1 MTDEEKKKDIAEK
14 QRIRNERYVASLK
27 ADPEAMARHKEKQ
40 DKWRKENK
48 HKIAAIA
55 KKSYEKRM
63 AGVPH
68 KKSGPKPKAKPPAKT
83 KPVKVAKPKPKSEA
97 KSVAKSVAKSEPV
110 AKVPIYLNPNKLQ
123 HDIEKEGWRE
133 VARFGDRGT
142 EIRAWIKG
150 LIVRYEQVSNR
161 RSTYAPLFC
170 DKGRRYKTYSE
181 AQRVA
186 RML

>member
-1 MTDEEKKKDIAEK
+1 MTDEEKKAKAEK
-14 QRIRNERYVASLK
+14 QRLRNDRYIASLK

-48 HKIAAIA
+48 ARIAAIA

-68 KKSGPKPKAKPPAKT
+68 KKSGPKPKAKPPAEP
-83 KPVKVAKPKPKSEA
+83 KPVKAVKLAPKP
-97 KSVAKSVAKSEPV
+97 EPIS
-110 AKVPIYLNPNKLQ
+110 KIPIYLVPNKLQ
-123 HDIEKEGWRE
+123 HDIEQEGWRE

-150 LIVRYEQVSNR
+150 LVVRYEQVSNR

-170 DKGRRYKTYSE
+170 DKGRRYKTFAE

-186 RML
+186 RVL

>member
-1 MTDEEKKKDIAEK
+1 MTDEEKKTEAEK
-14 QRIRNERYVASLK
+14 QRLRNDKYIASIK

-48 HKIAAIA
+48 DRIAAIA

-68 KKSGPKPKAKPPAKT
+68 KKSGPKPKAKPAT
-83 KPVKVAKPKPKSEA
+83 KPKSVKVAKPAPKP
-97 KSVAKSVAKSEPV
+97 EPV
-110 AKVPIYLNPNKLQ
+110 SKVPMYLNPNKIQ
-123 HDIEKEGWRE
+123 HDIEQEGWRE

-150 LIVRYEQVSNR
+150 LVVRYEQVSNR

-170 DKGRRYKTYSE
+170 DKGRRYKTYAE

-186 RML
+186 RVL

>member
-1 MTDEEKKKDIAEK
+1 MTDEEKKKAIAEK

-27 ADPEAMARHKEKQ
+27 ADPEAMARYKEKQ

-48 HKIAAIA
+48 ARIAAIA
-55 KKSYEKRM
+55 KKSYEKKM

-68 KKSGPKPKAKPPAKT
+68 KKSGPKPKAKPPAEL
-83 KPVKVAKPKPKSEA
+83 KPVKVAKPAPKPAPK
-97 KSVAKSVAKSEPV
+97 PV
-110 AKVPIYLNPNKLQ
+110 AKVPIYLNPNKIQ
-123 HDIEKEGWRE
+123 HDIEQEGWRE

-150 LIVRYEQVSNR
+150 LVVRYEQVSNR

-170 DKGRRYKTYSE
+170 DKGRRYKTYLE
-181 AQRVA
+181 AQKVA
-186 RML
+186 RVL

>member
-1 MTDEEKKKDIAEK
+1 MTDEEKKAKAEK
-14 QRIRNERYVASLK
+14 QRLRNDRYIASLK

-48 HKIAAIA
+48 AKIAAIA

-68 KKSGPKPKAKPPAKT
+68 KKSGPKPKAKPPAEP
-83 KPVKVAKPKPKSEA
+83 KPVKVTKPKPKSAA
-97 KSVAKSVAKSEPV
+97 KPVAKPV
-110 AKVPIYLNPNKLQ
+110 SKVPIYLNPNKLQ
-123 HDIEKEGWRE
+123 QDIEKEGWRE

-150 LIVRYEQVSNR
+150 LVVRYEQVSNR

-170 DKGRRYKTYSE
+170 DKGRRYKTFAE

-186 RML
+186 RVL

>member
-1 MTDEEKKKDIAEK
+1 MTDEEKKTEAEK
-14 QRIRNERYVASLK
+14 QRLRNERYIASLK
-27 ADPEAMARHKEKQ
+27 ADPEAMARHKQKQ

-48 HKIAAIA
+48 ARIAAIA

-68 KKSGPKPKAKPPAKT
+68 KKSGPKPKAKPPAEP
-83 KPVKVAKPKPKSEA
+83 KPVKVTKPKPKSAA
-97 KSVAKSVAKSEPV
+97 KSVAKPV
-110 AKVPIYLNPNKLQ
+110 AKVPIYLKPNKLQ
-123 HDIEKEGWRE
+123 QDIEKEGWRE

-150 LIVRYEQVSNR
+150 LVVRYEQISNR

-181 AQRVA
+181 AQKVA
-186 RML
+186 RVL

>member
-1 MTDEEKKKDIAEK
+1 MTDEEKKAKAEK
-14 QRIRNERYVASLK
+14 QRLRNDRYIASLK

-48 HKIAAIA
+48 ARIAAIA
-55 KKSYEKRM
+55 KRSYEKRM

-68 KKSGPKPKAKPPAKT
+68 KKSGPKPKAKPPAEP
-83 KPVKVAKPKPKSEA
+83 KPVKVAKPKPKS
-97 KSVAKSVAKSEPV
+97 VAKSVDKPV
-110 AKVPIYLNPNKLQ
+110 TKVTIYLNPNKLQ
-123 HDIEKEGWRE
+123 QDIEKEGWRE

-150 LIVRYEQVSNR
+150 LVVRYEQISNR

-170 DKGRRYKTYSE
+170 DKGRRYKTFAE

-186 RML
+186 RVL

>member
-1 MTDEEKKKDIAEK
+1 MTDEEKKAKAEK
-14 QRIRNERYVASLK
+14 QRLRNDRYIASLK

-48 HKIAAIA
+48 AKIAAIA

-68 KKSGPKPKAKPPAKT
+68 KKSGPKPKAKPPTEPKS
-83 KPVKVAKPKPKSEA
+83 VKVAKPAPKPAPK
-97 KSVAKSVAKSEPV
+97 PV
-110 AKVPIYLNPNKLQ
+110 SKVPIYLNPNKIQ
-123 HDIEKEGWRE
+123 HDIEQEGWRE

-150 LIVRYEQVSNR
+150 LVVRYEQVSNR

-181 AQRVA
+181 AQKVA
-186 RML
+186 RVL

>member
-1 MTDEEKKKDIAEK
+1 MLGMTDEEKKAKAEK
-14 QRIRNERYVASLK
+14 QRLRNDRYIASLK

-48 HKIAAIA
+48 DRIAAIA

-68 KKSGPKPKAKPPAKT
+68 KKSGPKPKAKPAT
-83 KPVKVAKPKPKSEA
+83 KPKSVKVAKPAPKPAPK
-97 KSVAKSVAKSEPV
+97 PV
-110 AKVPIYLNPNKLQ
+110 SKVPIYLNPNKIQ
-123 HDIEKEGWRE
+123 HDIEQEGWRE

-150 LIVRYEQVSNR
+150 LVVRYEQISNR

-170 DKGRRYKTYSE
+170 DKGRRYKTFAE

-186 RML
+186 RVL

>member
-1 MTDEEKKKDIAEK
+1 MTDEEKKAKAEK
-14 QRIRNERYVASLK
+14 QRIRNDRYVASLK

-48 HKIAAIA
+48 NRIAAIA

-68 KKSGPKPKAKPPAKT
+68 KKSGPKPKAKPPT
-83 KPVKVAKPKPKSEA
+83 KPKSVKVAKPAAKLTPKPK
-97 KSVAKSVAKSEPV
+97 PV
-110 AKVPIYLNPNKLQ
+110 SKVPIYLNPNKLQ
-123 HDIEKEGWRE
+123 HDIEQEGWRE

-150 LIVRYEQVSNR
+150 LVVRYEQVSNR

-186 RML
+186 RVL

>member
-1 MTDEEKKKDIAEK
+1 MTDEEKKKLVVEK
-14 QRIRNERYVASLK
+14 QKKRYEQYVANLK

-48 HKIAAIA
+48 ARIAAIA

-68 KKSGPKPKAKPPAKT
+68 KTSGPKPKAKPPT
-83 KPVKVAKPKPKSEA
+83 EPKPVKVTKPKPKSVD
-97 KSVAKSVAKSEPV
+97 KSVDKPVDKPV
-110 AKVPIYLNPNKLQ
+110 AKIPIYLNPNKLQ
-123 HDIEKEGWRE
+123 HDIEQEGWRE

-150 LIVRYEQVSNR
+150 LVVRYEQISNR

-170 DKGRRYKTYSE
+170 DKGRRYKTYSD

-186 RML
+186 RVL

>member
-1 MTDEEKKKDIAEK
+1 MTDEEKKKAIAEK

-27 ADPEAMARHKEKQ
+27 ADPEAMARYKEKQ

-48 HKIAAIA
+48 ARIAAIA
-55 KKSYEKRM
+55 KRSYEKRM

-68 KKSGPKPKAKPPAKT
+68 KKSGPKPKAKPPAEP
-83 KPVKVAKPKPKSEA
+83 KPVKVAKPKPKSAA
-97 KSVAKSVAKSEPV
+97 KPEPV
-110 AKVPIYLNPNKLQ
+110 TKVPIYLNPNKLQ
-123 HDIEKEGWRE
+123 QNIEKEGWRE

-150 LIVRYEQVSNR
+150 LVVRYEQISNR

-170 DKGRRYKTYSE
+170 DKGKRYKTYSE
-181 AQRVA
+181 AQKVA
-186 RML
+186 RVL

>member
-1 MTDEEKKKDIAEK
+1 MTDEEKKIEVEK
-14 QRIRNERYVASLK
+14 QRLRNDRYMASLK

-48 HKIAAIA
+48 NRIAAIA

-68 KKSGPKPKAKPPAKT
+68 KKSGPKPKAKPPAEP
-83 KPVKVAKPKPKSEA
+83 KPVKVAKTKPAAKPAAKPAPKPVS
-97 KSVAKSVAKSEPV
+97 
-110 AKVPIYLNPNKLQ
+110 KVPIYLNPNKLQ
-123 HDIEKEGWRE
+123 QDIEKEGWRE

-150 LIVRYEQVSNR
+150 LVVRYEQISNR
-161 RSTYAPLFC
+161 RSTYAPIFC
-170 DKGRRYKTYSE
+170 DKGRRYKTFAE

-186 RML
+186 RVL

>member
-27 ADPEAMARHKEKQ
+27 ADPEAMARYKEKQ

-48 HKIAAIA
+48 ARIAAIA
-55 KKSYEKRM
+55 KRSYEKRM

-68 KKSGPKPKAKPPAKT
+68 KKSGPKPKAKPPAQP
-83 KPVKVAKPKPKSEA
+83 KPVKVAKPKPKSLA
-97 KSVAKSVAKSEPV
+97 KPEPV
-110 AKVPIYLNPNKLQ
+110 TEVPIYLNPNKLQ

-150 LIVRYEQVSNR
+150 LVVRYEQISNR
-161 RSTYAPLFC
+161 RSTYAPIFC

-181 AQRVA
+181 AQKVA
-186 RML
+186 RVL